1 MNTVTMRRDDD
12 LDRAA
17 IWQDFVLAAH
27 LLEVALERQSQ
38 RDGNISHGHFKLLLL
53 LNAAENQ
60 TLGLKALAGML
71 RFSPSRVS
79 HTLNVL
85 ERQGLVTRG
94 RVPTGR
100 RAYEATLTS
109 QGRLLVVRVLR
120 AQRAEIRDVLLDSLG
135 AADAAALGRIS
146 ARVVRVLDEAEA

>member
-1 MNTVTMRRDDD
+1 MTVRRDDD

-17 IWQDFVLAAH
+17 VWHAFVLAAH
-27 LLEVALERQSQ
+27 LLEAALERQSQ
-38 RDGNISHGHFKLLLL
+38 RDGNISHGHFKLLVLL
-53 LNAAENQ
+53 SAAENQ

-94 RVPTGR
+94 RVPKGR

-120 AQRAEIRDVLLDSLG
+120 AQRSEIRDVLFDSLG
-135 AADAAALGRIS
+135 AEDTAALGKIS
-146 ARVVRVLDEAEA
+146 TRVIDVLDQSGTQNS